1 MRQRKV
7 HVMGRAELS
16 AATREGPLR
25 EGKGYLEASASGRV
39 ARGAMMPL
47 PCGLLG
53 RAALARAVRR
63 ATSLGSRLNCYPQ
76 SNEGYTLDVDRLEW
90 QAEHCVRM

>member
-1 MRQRKV
+1 
-7 HVMGRAELS
+7 
-16 AATREGPLR
+16 
-25 EGKGYLEASASGRV
+25 
-39 ARGAMMPL
+39 MPL

-76 SNEGYTLDVDRLEW
+76 SNEGYSLDVDRLEW